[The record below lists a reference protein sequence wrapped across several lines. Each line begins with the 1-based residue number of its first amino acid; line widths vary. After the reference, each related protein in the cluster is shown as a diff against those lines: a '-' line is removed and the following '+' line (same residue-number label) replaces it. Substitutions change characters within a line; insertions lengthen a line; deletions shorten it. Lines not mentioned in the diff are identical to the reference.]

1 MDLLVN
7 PRKEFEKEQKE
18 KEEAEAE
25 EEEPAL
31 QEVTMC
37 DHVSLSSSLF
47 FFFFR
52 SHLTL
57 FQPLAQHKGSEWNEF
72 FKDSD
77 MIYEIEKDVSRTFP
91 HLHFFQVCLL
101 C

>member
-1 MDLLVN
+1 MDLIVN

-37 DHVSLSSSLF
+37 DHV
-47 FFFFR
+47 
-52 SHLTL
+52 
-57 FQPLAQHKGSEWNEF
+57 
-72 FKDSD
+72 
-77 MIYEIEKDVSRTFP
+77 
-91 HLHFFQVCLL
+91 C
-101 C
+101 